1 MAKITEK
8 KFTTVKKSQKIAMGI
23 GDLGYCLISS
33 AFSTFFLFFGNVVM
47 GIPGTLV
54 GIAIACGTLW
64 EAVAEPVLGYFT
76 DNNKDRF
83 FGRRHGFIILGIFFM
98 AAANIFVW
106 SIPQAWGIVSKFI
119 YLIVG
124 IILLESCHTLYATPS
139 NALSIDI
146 SDDYNERSSIQSYKS
161 VFYIAGMLLPALLL
175 GYLQRPTDAFP
186 DGRFNPQSYL
196 NLAYLGSACV
206 LIFGL
211 FMILGTYSHVPRL
224 IGNAQRNADEDK
236 PPSGIK
242 AIYKAFF
249 TSIKNKNFRSIVLGY
264 SISMMASTFLITLG
278 FHTLTFTFKTTS
290 TQMYLLIF
298 LLFAMTILGQP
309 LWLWISIKTEKK
321 KALMVGLS
329 TTLVGSGLLFLM
341 FLFRAKINAILA
353 SNGFALIFMALPLMV
368 CGLGIGVLFSL
379 PLALV
384 GDTVIMS
391 KAETNKEKA
400 GTYAG
405 FMTLAYKGSQAIGQ
419 LIIGGLLD
427 AIGFRE
433 GSYAQSPGVESAL
446 GWMFCIGVAV
456 SIIGGILAFSKFS
469 LKKEDV
475 NAVMEKIQDA

>member
-1 MAKITEK
+1 MAKKREK
-8 KFTTVKKSQKIAMGI
+8 KYFIVKKSQKIAMGV

-54 GIAIACGTLW
+54 GVAIAFGTLW
-64 EAVAEPVLGYFT
+64 EAVSEPILGYFT

-83 FGRRHGFIILGIFFM
+83 FGRRHGFIILGILCM
-98 AAANIFVW
+98 AVANIFVW
-106 SIPQAWGIVSKFI
+106 SVPQAWSVLAKFI
-119 YLIVG
+119 YLIIGV
-124 IILLESCHTLYATPS
+124 ILLESCHTLYATPS

-186 DGRFNPQSYL
+186 DGRFNPQSYI
-196 NLAYLGSACV
+196 NLAYLGSSCV
-206 LIFGL
+206 LVFGAL
-211 FMILGTYSHVPRL
+211 MVLGTYSHVPRL
-224 IGNAQRNADEDK
+224 IGDVGKRAGENS
-236 PPSGIK
+236 PPSGVK
-242 AIYKAFF
+242 AIYKSFF
-249 TSIKNKNFRSIVLGY
+249 ASVKNKNFRSIVLGY
-264 SISMMASTFLITLG
+264 SISMMASTFLISLG
-278 FHTLTFTFKTTS
+278 FHALTFTFKTTS

-309 LWLWISIKTEKK
+309 LWLAISIRTEKK

-329 TTLVGSGLLFLM
+329 TMLVGSGLLFVM
-341 FLFRAKINAILA
+341 FLFRAEINVMLA
-353 SNGFALIFMALPLMV
+353 SNKFYLILMALPLMI
-368 CGLGIGVLFSL
+368 CGLGVGVLFSL

-405 FMTLAYKGSQAIGQ
+405 FMTLAYKGSQAISQ
-419 LIIGGLLD
+419 LTIGGLLD
-427 AIGFRE
+427 AIGFKE
-433 GSYAQSPGVESAL
+433 GSKLQSPSVESAL
-446 GWMFCIGVAV
+446 GWMFCIGVAASV
-456 SIIGGILAFSKFS
+456 LGGILAFSKFN

-475 NAVMEKIQDA
+475 NAVMEKLQDA